1 MWRCAS
7 EGVEEVQIHLGSV
20 GSVAKGRD
28 LETRHC
34 GAFEN
39 RVNTISW
46 L

>member
-1 MWRCAS
+1 MRRCVS
-7 EGVEEVQIHLGSV
+7 EGVEEVEIHLGSV
-20 GSVAKGRD
+20 GSVAKGRG

-39 RVNTISW
+39 HVNTISW